1 MGHAVPDSSAR
12 RAAGLG
18 VGLGMLGLVASVLPV
33 TFALEETLGL
43 GLLFT
48 LRGPVM
54 PPADVV
60 VVGISRDSARAVGQT
75 AELDTWSRGLH
86 AELVDRLAEAGVTAV
101 AFDLLFHES
110 RDEPGDRRFAESIER
125 AANVLLLEDTEDSSE
140 VSLGDEATAQIEVR
154 TPPLPLLKAGALGSA
169 PFILPRVPVRVGQ
182 AWTFDRVT
190 DDRPSLPVLALQA
203 HLLPYYES
211 LARLLE
217 RVRPGATAHWLQT
230 AAAVQQ
236 QRNLELTMGT
246 LRRTFRADER
256 LQADALAELDRGDYP
271 ADTVAALAT
280 LLDLYGGA
288 SSRYVNFY
296 GSARAVRTIPYDRAL
311 AGAAGVGLQ
320 GKLVLVGVSESLQ
333 PRQQDAF
340 YSVFSQS
347 TGIDLSGVEVGASL
361 VGNLLEQSTLELL
374 PLPLHIALVAAFGLA
389 FGALVG
395 RLTMALA
402 TGLAMV
408 VAALYFTMVYWQFA
422 SNYLWLPLVVPLLCQ
437 LPIGFG
443 VTAWWNYRDVAL
455 QRERV
460 RTALGYYVPP
470 ALAQRLTHQ
479 TVSTANELLHGTCLV
494 TDAEH
499 YTSVA
504 ESLTPAELAALMND
518 YYGAIFGVVQTYGGE
533 ISDTAGDSMVAVWA
547 SAEPDASARRRAA
560 QASIAILAAVEDFNR
575 RHPEAPLPT
584 RIGLESG
591 EMLLGNIGAEQ
602 RYEYR
607 AIGDIVNTAS
617 RIQGLN
623 QLLGTRVL
631 LSAATLEGVPDI
643 ATRDVGT
650 FLLRGKRL
658 PVRVL
663 EPLAAGR
670 ATLDAVGLEIFAV
683 AMTAFRAGAWHEAHE
698 QFAGLATRFPG
709 DGPSRYFE
717 ALARGWLLH
726 PPASWTGAVRVTAK

>member
-1 MGHAVPDSSAR
+1 
-12 RAAGLG
+12 
-18 VGLGMLGLVASVLPV
+18 MLGLVASLLPG
-33 TFALEETLGL
+33 TFMLEETLGL
-43 GLLFT
+43 GSLFT
-48 LRGPVM
+48 LRGPVA

-75 AELDTWSRGLH
+75 AELDTWSRSLH
-86 AELVDRLAEAGVTAV
+86 AELVDRLTEAGATAV
-101 AFDLLFHES
+101 AFDLLFHEA
-110 RDEPGDRRFAESIER
+110 RDEAGDRRFAESIAR
-125 AANVLLLEDTEDSSE
+125 AGNVLLLEDTDDSRE
-140 VSLGDEATAQIEVR
+140 VSLGDAATAQIEVR
-154 TPPLPLLKAGALGSA
+154 TPPLAALKAGALGSA

-203 HLLPYYES
+203 HLLPYHES
-211 LARLLE
+211 FVRLLE
-217 RVRPGATAHWLQT
+217 RVRPGVTNGWPHT
-230 AAAVQQ
+230 AAAIRQ
-236 QRNLELTMGT
+236 QRDLELTMGV
-246 LRRTFRADER
+246 LRRTLQADPSLR
-256 LQADALAELDRGDYP
+256 ADALAELERDRGSEESS
-271 ADTVAALAT
+271 AALRT
-280 LLDLYGGA
+280 LLNLYEGA
-288 SSRYVNFY
+288 SSRFVNFY
-296 GSARAVRTIPYDRAL
+296 GPARAVRTVPYDRAL
-311 AGAAGVGLQ
+311 GGTADADLR
-320 GKLVLVGVSESLQ
+320 GKVVLVGVSESLQ

-340 YSVFSQS
+340 YSVFSQR
-347 TGIDLSGVEVGASL
+347 TGIDLSGVEIGASL

-374 PLPLHIALVAAFGLA
+374 PLPLHIALVVAFGLA
-389 FGALVG
+389 FGVLVG
-395 RLTMALA
+395 RLTMAFA
-402 TGLAMV
+402 TGVAVLA
-408 VAALYFTMVYWQFA
+408 AALYFTLVYGQFA
-422 SNYLWLPLVVPLLCQ
+422 SNHLWLPLVVPLLVQ

-470 ALAQRLTHQ
+470 ALARRLTHQ

-504 ESLTPAELAALMND
+504 ESLTPAELAVLMNE
-518 YYGAIFGVVQTYGGE
+518 YYGAIFGVVRAYGGE

-584 RIGLESG
+584 RVGLESG

-631 LSAATLEGVPDI
+631 LSAATLEGVADI

-670 ATLDAVGLEIFAV
+670 AIVDAAALKTFAV
-683 AMTAFRAGAWHEAHE
+683 AMTAFRAGAWQEAHE

-717 ALARGWLLH
+717 ELTRGWLQS
-726 PPASWTGAVRVTAK
+726 PPANWTGAVRVTAK